1 MEELQPGDRVE
12 WTSLAFSH
20 QRVRGTIA
28 VVDPGYESYTYEMAT
43 LLRKTTGYDHW
54 WFAYDNRPHGEPGD
68 CCSEKWIHEPGVLD
82 KLADL

>member
-1 MEELQPGDRVE
+1 MDDAPSKWKPGDRVLIQIYAGG
-12 WTSLAFSH
+12 SA
-20 QRVRGTIA
+20 
-28 VVDPGYESYTYEMAT
+28 GYETYTYEMAT